1 MVTDPLGDLL
11 IRLKNAQ
18 TVRKE
23 TVTVPASR
31 LKAGVL
37 DILKNEGFIRDV
49 ELLEGGTPPLL
60 EVRLHYFNR
69 FRGAIQG
76 AARVSRPGRRV
87 YMGSEELKKWIGKRA
102 GVWVLS
108 TSKGLMPHTRAFDQ
122 KIGGEILLHIW

>member
-1 MVTDPLGDLL
+1 VTDSLGDLL

-23 TVTVPASR
+23 AVTIPASR
-31 LKAGVL
+31 LKADVL
-37 DILKNEGFIRDV
+37 LILKDEGFVRDI
-49 ELLEGGTPPLL
+49 ELLEGEAPPCL

-76 AARVSRPGRRV
+76 ATRVSRPGRRV

-108 TSKGLMPHTRAFDQ
+108 TSKGVISHAHAFEQ
-122 KIGGEILLHIW
+122 KVGGEVLLHIW